1 MNNNYSFI
9 TCKDRA
15 QAIVAVLENKVT
27 VEPFDDESDRVTFT
41 NVSNLD
47 LLLLFHAGI
56 KYGHTKLA
64 NVLGY

>member
-9 TCKDRA
+9 TDKDRA
-15 QAIVAVLENKVT
+15 QAIVNELEDKVI
-27 VEPFDDESDRVTFT
+27 VEPYDDESDRVTFT

-56 KYGHTKLA
+56 KHGHSKLA
-64 NVLGY
+64 SALGY

>member
-15 QAIVAVLENKVT
+15 QVIVKELEDKVI

-56 KYGHTKLA
+56 KHGHSKLA
-64 NVLGY
+64 SALGY

>member
-15 QAIVAVLENKVT
+15 QVIVKELEDKVI

>member
-9 TCKDRA
+9 TDKDRA
-15 QAIVAVLENKVT
+15 QAIVNELEDKVI
-27 VEPFDDESDRVTFT
+27 VEPYDDESDRVTFT
-41 NVSNLD
+41 NVTNLD
-47 LLLLFHAGI
+47 LLILFHAGI

>member
-15 QAIVAVLENKVT
+15 QVIVKELEDKVI

-56 KYGHTKLA
+56 KHGHSKLA
-64 NVLGY
+64 NALGY